1 MDDLYQKLLTAYESR
16 ESTLE
21 DMARQRDEFVAEIV
35 ELKRELRR
43 RDEMLTEL
51 MDKLIK
57 IEKEGIR

>member
-16 ESTLE
+16 ESTIT

-35 ELKRELRR
+35 ELKRGLHR

-57 IEKEGIR
+57 IEKEGIQ